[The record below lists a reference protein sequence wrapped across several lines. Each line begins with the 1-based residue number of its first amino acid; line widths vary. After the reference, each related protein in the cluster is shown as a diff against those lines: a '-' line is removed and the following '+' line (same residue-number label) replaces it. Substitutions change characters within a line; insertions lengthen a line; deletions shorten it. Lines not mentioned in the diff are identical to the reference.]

1 MFEKLVNI
9 ICNYVEV
16 EPENIH
22 PNHVLWK
29 ISGLHL
35 LTS

>member
-16 EPENIH
+16 EPEDVH
-22 PNHVLWK
+22 PK
-29 ISGLHL
+29 IKVPGKGRTGH
-35 LTS
+35 